1 LFGGRD
7 APTVS
12 PMNVG
17 AQLDDARADAGDE
30 PSDVEAPT
38 SGNAAERASWP
49 VRLAWAV
56 IPPGLLAA
64 GSILLAAL
72 LYQPWG
78 NRLSLPLSD
87 GFDLQLHALFIKN
100 LLSTGDYAT
109 TSRLGAPF
117 GQNLLDFPISGDR
130 VHLWIFQLIGLFT
143 KNPYTAL
150 SVYFLL
156 GFGLVAA
163 VTYAVGRELR
173 LSRPIAAFVSLLFTF
188 LPYHFWHDEK
198 HAFLA
203 AYFPVPLGF
212 LLAVWAIRGTLPI
225 PRLVVPKGS
234 WTHEDRR
241 RFVILVLCVL
251 VGASS
256 DSYYAMFAVFI
267 VAAGGLLGALGRRS
281 WRTLLAAVLTTGA
294 LLFVTIANNI
304 REILWRS
311 HHGVDHLV
319 AQRPTADSERYALHL
334 AQALLPNA
342 NYRVKGLAR
351 LGVTAR
357 AVAAPGE
364 GGMYL
369 GAIAVV
375 GLVVGVGWLLVRGL
389 GSGRAR
395 AAETGTATGDGS
407 DDELPLPV
415 AAGALGL
422 AVTLIATVGGLGFIL
437 AVFGFSQIRS
447 WGRFGLDM
455 SLAGLICA
463 GWLLQ
468 RWQERSQGRM
478 RWVAQAALPLL
489 LVLAFLDQVP
499 TSVRPHYTS
508 VRRTVQSEQ
517 AFTNSMEALLPEN
530 AMVFQLPLTTF
541 PEAGPIVNL
550 PDYSLLT
557 PYLLGNGKLRYSF
570 GGLRGRASDWQVPWG
585 THSTTQLV
593 RGLAIVGYDA
603 LYVDRRG
610 YVDRGAQLNKDLE
623 PLVGPPI
630 LVSADGNQVLYDLR
644 PLQREQAAHLNPSQ
658 QAELRNLILHS
669 VEPRFGKGFGR
680 NNGPDTTIRRWFG
693 ATGLITLQNP
703 LPTRRPVEL
712 RLSVQSPTDANVSI
726 DVLGQHESAHLS
738 RDNDRS
744 HVFKLHL
751 VLPPGNTPVLLTTDA
766 RQIPNPITNE
776 DQRMMV
782 TGLVVDDPVVHL
794 ATKDR

>member
-1 LFGGRD
+1 
-7 APTVS
+7 
-12 PMNVG
+12 MNVG
-17 AQLDDARADAGDE
+17 AQLDDARADAPGEAVRDGLSTEVGD
-30 PSDVEAPT
+30 AP
-38 SGNAAERASWP
+38 RASWP

-130 VHLWIFQLIGLFT
+130 IHLWIFQLIGLFT

-156 GFGLVAA
+156 GFGMVAA
-163 VTYAVGRELR
+163 VTYAVARELR
-173 LSRPIAAFVSLLFTF
+173 LDRPVAAFVSLVFTF

-225 PRLVVPKGS
+225 PRVVVPKGS

-241 RFVILVLCVL
+241 RFVILVICVL

-256 DSYYAMFAVFI
+256 DSYYAMFAVFL

-281 WRTLLAAVLTTGA
+281 WRTLFAAVLTTGA

-304 REILWRS
+304 REIIWRS
-311 HHGVDHLV
+311 QHGVDHFV

-334 AQALLPNA
+334 AQALLPGS

-351 LGVTAR
+351 IGATAR
-357 AVAAPGE
+357 AVASPGE

-369 GAIAVV
+369 GVIAAV
-375 GLVVGVGWLLVRGL
+375 GLIVGIGWLLVRGL
-389 GSGRAR
+389 GRGRDL
-395 AAETGTATGDGS
+395 TGDPA
-407 DDELPLPV
+407 DAEMPLPV

-455 SLAGLICA
+455 SLAGLLCA

-468 RWQERSQGRM
+468 RWKQRATGGWRIA
-478 RWVAQAALPLL
+478 AQAAIPIL
-489 LVLAFLDQVP
+489 LVVAFLDQVP
-499 TSVRPHYTS
+499 ASVKPRYAS
-508 VRRTVQSEQ
+508 VRRTVESEQ
-517 AFTNSMEALLPEN
+517 AFTNSMEAMLPEN
-530 AMVFQLPLTTF
+530 AMVFQLPLSTF

-550 PDYSLLT
+550 PDYSLLM

-585 THSTTQLV
+585 THPTPQLT
-593 RGLAIVGYDA
+593 RGLALVGYDA

-610 YVDRGAQLNKDLE
+610 YVDRGAQLDKDLR
-623 PLVGPPI
+623 PLVGPPV

-644 PLQREQAAHLNPSQ
+644 PLQRDLNARHSPAEQAQ
-658 QAELRNLILHS
+658 LRDLILHS
-669 VEPRFGKGFGR
+669 VEARFGPGFGH
-680 NNGPDTTIRRWFG
+680 NDGPDTVIKRWMG
-693 ATGLITLQNP
+693 PKGTITLQNP
-703 LPTRRPVEL
+703 LPTPRPVEL
-712 RLSVQSPTDANVSI
+712 RLSVKSPTDADVTV
-726 DVLGQHESAHLS
+726 DVLGQHQSVRLN
-738 RDNDRS
+738 RQNDRT
-744 HVFKLHL
+744 HVFKFE
-751 VLPPGNTPVLLTTDA
+751 VTLPSGNTAVRLTTDA
-766 RQIPNPITNE
+766 RQIPNPISSE
-776 DQRMMV
+776 DQRV
-782 TGLVVDDPVVHL
+782 QLTGLVVDDPLVHQ
-794 ATKDR
+794 ATKS